1 MSEMEEKWV
10 DDTENWKADV
20 LRTLAGMMR
29 IRLINIDGE
38 AIWLGEPTVRVP
50 SFSYPNAYAF
60 SDWDGRDGSFRIL
73 KRVEEPV
80 FKWKPKLGDKVR
92 DGWFGSG
99 FTVVGFNGNSSGQCR
114 VLIFNPD
121 FTGGHSGAR
130 YDCIK
135 GGPVPGYPKSH
146 CLVSPSTLTPEHT
159 K

>member
-92 DGWFGSG
+92 DKGVGGG
-99 FTVVGFNGNSSGQCR
+99 FTVVGISDSGWNDI
-114 VLIFNPD
+114 LIFNPD
-121 FTGGHSGAR
+121 FTGGHSGPGG
-130 YDCIK
+130 CIS
-135 GGPVPGYPKSH
+135 GGPVPGYLKSH
-146 CLVSPSTLTPEHT
+146 YFTYPHLLTPEDS